1 MTEITYSFDL
11 TRIVS
16 VSSAGAEYDERW
28 YTA

>member
-1 MTEITYSFDL
+1 MTSITYSFDL

-16 VSSAGAEYDERW
+16 ASAEDEYDERW